1 MSTIAEAGGAV
12 HSDMRRTAARP
23 IDMMHLAKQALGD
36 PSLEVE
42 ILRTFSERIGRHFS
56 GLESATSVPD
66 LLHHLHT
73 LKAASVGVG
82 AWSLA
87 EHAHIMNEELLS
99 GTPIDPEL
107 IEDIRIAVAE
117 VQAFIAPR
125 IADADAAD
133 F

>member
-1 MSTIAEAGGAV
+1 MSTIAEASAAI

-36 PSLEVE
+36 PALEIE
-42 ILRTFSERIGRHFS
+42 ILRTFSERIARHFS
-56 GLESATSVPD
+56 GLETATSVPD
-66 LLHHLHT
+66 MLHHLHT

-87 EHAHIMNEELLS
+87 EHAHIMNEELIL
-99 GTPIDPEL
+99 GTPLDPEL
-107 IEDIRIAVAE
+107 IEDIRMAVTE

-125 IADADAAD
+125 IADAAD